1 MPILASLISRGTTV
15 LVEHYPPGNSF
26 PTIARRLI
34 EQIPSTPD
42 SKKSY
47 SYESYNFHYLVE
59 GGVTYI
65 CMSDQD
71 MGYRVPYAFLFDLNN
86 RFKATFSAKIQ
97 SAGPLAMNDTFGRV
111 LQERMDFF
119 SNDKSVDKIS
129 KVKGEI
135 DDTKKVM
142 IKNIDKV
149 LERGQKIEVL
159 VDKTEDLE
167 QQSQSFRQKGT
178 KLKRKMWWKNA
189 KLCICIIAIVVII
202 LTLITL
208 AILSYT
214 GAFSWL
220 PNIFK
225 GKGGDSTTTTTT
237 TGSPTGATS
246 TSTGALINAVVNEFL

>member
-1 MPILASLISRGTTV
+1 MPIIASLIARGTTV
-15 LVEHYPPGNSF
+15 LVEYYPPGNSF
-26 PTIARRLI
+26 PAIARRLI

-59 GGVTYI
+59 GGITYI

-86 RFKATFSAKIQ
+86 RFKATFGVKIQ

-119 SNDKSVDKIS
+119 SHDKSADKIA

-142 IKNIDKV
+142 ISNIDKV
-149 LERGQKIEVL
+149 LERGEKIEVL

-167 QQSQSFRQKGT
+167 QQSQSFRKKGT

-189 KLCICIIAIVVII
+189 KLCICIIVVVLVI
-202 LTLITL
+202 LTLITF
-208 AILSYT
+208 AILSYA
-214 GAFSWL
+214 GVFSWL

-237 TGSPTGATS
+237 TGSATTGGTTT
-246 TSTGALINAVVNEFL
+246 TSTGAALFNGFL